1 MVWLFV
7 IPAIWYWWL
16 LYSLSF
22 NPAQFPDQGYAHRK
36 WDRRSNIAIF
46 LGTTIVDA
54 IVYFTL
60 TQTWWL
66 LLIIVVVSLMVMGL
80 LQPLVVALIIGNRAR
95 AVMSRMK
102 RDLPPRKPFLA
113 PFAWTYYLT
122 KKEKMNA
129 VAERRARESAE
140 ENKDVR
146 R

>member
-1 MVWLFV
+1 MRWLLV

-46 LGTTIVDA
+46 LGAAIIEG
-54 IVYFTL
+54 IVYFAL

-66 LLIIVVVSLMVMGL
+66 LLITLVISLMVMGV
-80 LQPLVVALIIGNRAR
+80 LQPLLVALIIGNRAR
-95 AVMSRMK
+95 AMISRMK

-122 KKEKMNA
+122 KEERQNA
-129 VAERRARESAE
+129 LAEIKPREF
-140 ENKDVR
+140 R
-146 R
+146 Q